1 MEMGL
6 RSERGGTGPSLVAV
20 ESSLWL
26 CAGESL
32 QGERSSEQ
40 EPSEEAPAV

>member
-32 QGERSSEQ
+32 QGRAQ
-40 EPSEEAPAV
+40 QRAGAQ